1 MGVRRGFGQRCEKTC
16 PRARIPCP
24 RRHLWLGSSLPCHS
38 DQAMRHIA
46 RHATRSEPPAATGLN
61 CAGDGAS
68 RCRLCDHAG
77 LGGRRH
83 RASHRSTLAEPPPH
97 EWRLRQFVV
106 VQNHFPLLPRS
117 VWRAPGVSRPALR
130 ARQRRA
136 DASPRAQGSPF
147 LCALSLRVAAKSL
160 MTRWRARRPVQER
173 LVPSGARLGRGDR
186 SAHESAG
193 ETDRPDKAMAR
204 R

>member
-1 MGVRRGFGQRCEKTC
+1 MGVPARSGGGAKKTC
-16 PRARIPCP
+16 PRAGSLAHARSLAWIEFAMPLCPSDAPHWTARNAERAARCDRPQLRRRWRI
-24 RRHLWLGSSLPCHS
+24 
-38 DQAMRHIA
+38 AM
-46 RHATRSEPPAATGLN
+46 TM
-61 CAGDGAS
+61 
-68 RCRLCDHAG
+68 CDRAG

-193 ETDRPDKAMAR
+193 ETDRPDKAMVPR
-204 R
+204 